1 MAGAE
6 NRADSAAMNGETVSP
21 WKRQEDG
28 PPTETDSCSE
38 QPNWS
43 YTGRSERGRAR
54 HFTGH
59 VTTLG
64 GAAGER
70 LRGELAIAVRELLR
84 WAAEARIAAGESS
97 GKHEDTSV

>member
-6 NRADSAAMNGETVSP
+6 NRADSTAADNGSVSP
-21 WKRQEDG
+21 RQRPREDLRTESDS
-28 PPTETDSCSE
+28 PTEQSG
-38 QPNWS
+38 WS

-70 LRGELAIAVRELLR
+70 LRGELAVAVRELLR

-97 GKHEDTSV
+97 GKNEDTAV

>member
-6 NRADSAAMNGETVSP
+6 NRADSAAINGETVSP
-21 WKRQEDG
+21 WKRQEDV
-28 PPTETDSCSE
+28 PRIETDSPTE
-38 QPNWS
+38 QPSWS

-70 LRGELAIAVRELLR
+70 LRGELSVAVRELLR
-84 WAAEARIAAGESS
+84 WAAEARNAAGESS
-97 GKHEDTSV
+97 GKHEDTAV